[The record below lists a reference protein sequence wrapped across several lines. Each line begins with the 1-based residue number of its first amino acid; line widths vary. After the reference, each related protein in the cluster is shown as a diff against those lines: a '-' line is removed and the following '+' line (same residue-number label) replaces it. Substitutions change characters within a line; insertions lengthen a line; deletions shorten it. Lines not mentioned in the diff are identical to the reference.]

1 MQLKGGGGNF
11 AQDWHINQNT
21 DGFCSVRT
29 EVWRV
34 ATWSY
39 GLVSTLSF
47 CGRDAQK
54 PEIIITTLL
63 WEQEIWAREFHWI
76 EMFYRGVDLINR
88 RIITLTDPDIPL
100 PWRCMKM
107 FFLGETPFYCIEGHT
122 YQKKRKKVSKLD
134 SRPEFQLPHS
144 SCLSCTWF
152 LSRTSL
158 LDISRESPNGC
169 ILQMAGPQNNSQ
181 MVFIFYILYGQRL
194 FLYLGYLISCHVS
207 WLFYGPAW
215 LSGLVYL
222 W

>member
-1 MQLKGGGGNF
+1 MCQSRFLIIKASLWGGGAQWGKLWMNGAGVDGGSLLSSSQFHCKRKTALKNVLMKKNATEGGGGNF
-11 AQDWHINQNT
+11 AQDWHINPNT

-54 PEIIITTLL
+54 PEIIISMLL

-100 PWRCMKM
+100 PWGCMKM
-107 FFLGETPFYCIEGHT
+107 HLLLRRDPLLLHWSPHLSEEE
-122 YQKKRKKVSKLD
+122 KES
-134 SRPEFQLPHS
+134 FQIR
-144 SCLSCTWF
+144 F
-152 LSRTSL
+152 QAR
-158 LDISRESPNGC
+158 I
-169 ILQMAGPQNNSQ
+169 
-181 MVFIFYILYGQRL
+181 
-194 FLYLGYLISCHVS
+194 
-207 WLFYGPAW
+207 PAPT
-215 LSGLVYL
+215 L
-222 W
+222 